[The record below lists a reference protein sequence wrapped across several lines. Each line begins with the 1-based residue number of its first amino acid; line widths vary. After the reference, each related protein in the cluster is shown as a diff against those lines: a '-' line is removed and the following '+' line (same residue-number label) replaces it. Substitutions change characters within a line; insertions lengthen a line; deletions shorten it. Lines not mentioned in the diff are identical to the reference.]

1 MVPTAPTIDEFET
14 LIRQWGHDRN
24 IINGSTVH
32 AQIAKFNEEFG
43 ELVSAI
49 LRGDRVGVKDGFGDA
64 IVVLIMMMAQTQCSM
79 KDCMQAAYDEIK
91 NRRGKMVD
99 GVFVKESDL

>member
-1 MVPTAPTIDEFET
+1 MVPTATTIDELEA
-14 LIRQWGHDRN
+14 LIRQWGNDRN

-32 AQIAKFNEEFG
+32 AQIAKFCEEFG

-49 LRGDRVGVKDGFGDA
+49 LRGDKPKIEDGFGDA
-64 IVVLIMMMAQTQCSM
+64 IVVLIMMMAQTKCNM
-79 KDCMQAAYDEIK
+79 KDCMRAAYDEIK